1 MFVDSVDSDIAPSG
15 TLLGL
20 LQRGRGDG
28 TLHALA
34 APRAEALAALRHCVL
49 HDPRRDWQIEH
60 RSLYYARLHR
70 ELDAGLDD
78 IAAHLFDPEDLLCTP
93 EEAEVRTGLA
103 LSVLGHL
110 ASYASSWGEDGA
122 KAESG
127 AGAEADAPAEAG
139 ALRQAEEA
147 GEAGDDNAALR
158 LLRRYATFGTNWQW
172 ALDELAVR
180 DDDAGLRPLGPAI
193 LARFPQTPEGDA
205 ELAAAARGAFEP
217 RPWRLWAEDPDHPEQ
232 ADRLRRVQE
241 SGFFDRWQRQLR
253 SPGPRPGWSVQEI
266 LDWAQDGYEQHPPQH
281 RVAPAARCLSAVAG
295 AEERPQLLA
304 AARGPREAA
313 RAAVLRHL
321 ADRNDPDVLDLIEEA
336 AGHPDETVSSS
347 ALSAFARMRSLA
359 ALERA
364 RRWAEAPE
372 DALAPGLPTVA
383 AEMLACR
390 GGARDADAVLAALRR
405 TVRLEGPDSPALWPL
420 VDGAGRLTIG
430 CATPILRHIYRETA
444 SSQLRLRTARSLA
457 ATDPSF
463 PAGFAIECLWD
474 CEEAT
479 REVAAGHAA
488 TGDARVVERLRRLA
502 ADPAEEAGVQDA
514 VRDRLRP
521 RR

>member
-34 APRAEALAALRHCVL
+34 APRSEALSALRHCLL

-78 IAAHLFDPEDLLCTP
+78 IEKHLLDPEDLLCTP
-93 EEAEVRTGLA
+93 EEAEARTGLA

-110 ASYASSWGEDGA
+110 ASYAQTHGSPADGN
-122 KAESG
+122 
-127 AGAEADAPAEAG
+127 AP
-139 ALRQAEEA
+139 
-147 GEAGDDNAALR
+147 LR
-158 LLRRYATFGTNWQW
+158 LLRRYATTGANWQW

-180 DDDAGLRPLGPAI
+180 DEDAGLRILGPAI
-193 LARFPQTPEGDA
+193 LARFPVTPEGDA
-205 ELAAAARGAFEP
+205 ALAAAAREAFEP
-217 RPWRLWAEDPDHPEQ
+217 RPWRLWAEDPAHPQQ
-232 ADRLRRVQE
+232 AERLRQVQE
-241 SGFFDRWQRQLR
+241 RGSFDRWQQQMR
-253 SPGPRPGWSVQEI
+253 SPGPRPGWSVREI
-266 LDWAQDGYEQHPPQH
+266 LDWAQDGYDQHPRQH
-281 RVAPAARCLSAVAG
+281 RESAAARCLAAVAG
-295 AEERPQLLA
+295 IEERAELIA

-313 RAAVLRHL
+313 RAAALRHL
-321 ADRNDPDVLDLIEEA
+321 ADRNDPDILDLIEEA
-336 AGHPDETVSSS
+336 AAEPVEAVSRS
-347 ALSAFARMRSLA
+347 ALSSFARMRSLA

-364 RRWAEAPE
+364 RRWAAAPE
-372 DALAPGLPTVA
+372 GTLPEGLATVA
-383 AEMLACR
+383 GEMLACR
-390 GGARDADAVLAALRR
+390 GGRQDADAVLAALRR
-405 TVRLEGPDSPALWPL
+405 TVRLEGPDSEALWPL
-420 VDGAGRLTIG
+420 VDGAGRLTIA
-430 CATPILRHIYRETA
+430 CAAPILRHVYRETA
-444 SSQLRLRTARSLA
+444 SSQLRGRAARALA

-479 REVAAGHAA
+479 REVAAQHAT

-502 ADPAEEAGVQDA
+502 ADPAEQEGVQSA
-514 VRDRLRP
+514 VRGRLSP
-521 RR
+521 

>member
-1 MFVDSVDSDIAPSG
+1 M
-15 TLLGL
+15 
-20 LQRGRGDG
+20 
-28 TLHALA
+28 
-34 APRAEALAALRHCVL
+34 
-49 HDPRRDWQIEH
+49 
-60 RSLYYARLHR
+60 
-70 ELDAGLDD
+70 
-78 IAAHLFDPEDLLCTP
+78 
-93 EEAEVRTGLA
+93 
-103 LSVLGHL
+103 
-110 ASYASSWGEDGA
+110 
-122 KAESG
+122 
-127 AGAEADAPAEAG
+127 
-139 ALRQAEEA
+139 
-147 GEAGDDNAALR
+147 
-158 LLRRYATFGTNWQW
+158 
-172 ALDELAVR
+172 
-180 DDDAGLRPLGPAI
+180 
-193 LARFPQTPEGDA
+193 
-205 ELAAAARGAFEP
+205 
-217 RPWRLWAEDPDHPEQ
+217 
-232 ADRLRRVQE
+232 
-241 SGFFDRWQRQLR
+241 
-253 SPGPRPGWSVQEI
+253 
-266 LDWAQDGYEQHPPQH
+266 
-281 RVAPAARCLSAVAG
+281 APAARCLSAVAG